1 MMIIDCHV
9 HYDDGEIKEFVE
21 EARRNK
27 MKICLIGRDAF
38 FPHPSWKTNNEVGE
52 ALKKYPDDIYGFAH
66 VALGHRK
73 KTDDIK
79 RYYERGFKGL
89 KFIFPADF
97 YDSEEYFPVYALA
110 EKLKMV
116 CLFHTGIV
124 SPMPD
129 DNEMKIASKYMH
141 PLTIDTIARAFPDL
155 KIIIAHL
162 GIPFYEVGAHL
173 IRIHANVYADLSG
186 AGIWGYI
193 GQERLKSLLDWR
205 NIFFPGSRTYYHK
218 LVYGSDAYVSMPFM
232 LKKAK
237 EGYERLFDELEL
249 SRGLKEKIFFSTMR
263 DLLK

>member
-1 MMIIDCHV
+1 MIIDCHV
-9 HYDDGEIKEFVE
+9 HYNEGELGKFVKE
-21 EARRNK
+21 AQRNK
-27 MKICLIGRDAF
+27 MKICLIGRDTP
-38 FPHPSWKTNNEVGE
+38 FPHPSWKTNKEVGE
-52 ALKKYPDDIYGFAH
+52 AFKKYPDDIYGFAH
-66 VALGHRK
+66 VALGYGK

-97 YDSEEYFPVYALA
+97 YDSEEYFQVYALA

-124 SPMPD
+124 SPMPGD
-129 DNEMKIASKYMH
+129 KEMRIASKYMH
-141 PLTIDTIARAFPDL
+141 PLTIDAIARAFPDL

-173 IRIHANVYADLSG
+173 IRIFPNVYSDLAG

-193 GQERLKSLLDWR
+193 GKERLKNLLDWR
-205 NIFFPGSRTYYHK
+205 NKFFPGSKTYYHK

-237 EGYERLFDELEL
+237 EGYERLFD
-249 SRGLKEKIFFSTMR
+249 GLKLSKDLREKILFATMR
-263 DLLK
+263 DLLE